1 MSQASIHGKFT
12 EEFELTQI
20 ISHSKVQLDS
30 KDIFENWRRCSIT
43 ANFFAKYYSSFFP
56 EDDCDGKYI
65 SKKSAEYSISYLL
78 NELFE
83 NAAKFS
89 NAGKK
94 SVFFEVFCLKHYIL
108 FQVSNY
114 ILAETKLSFSDLI
127 QELLSNDPG
136 ELYIKKVEE
145 NIDTGK
151 AGSGLGYLTLMNDY
165 NITFGYKFEPVLE
178 EPNIFKV
185 TIQAYHNY
193 EENIN

>member
-1 MSQASIHGKFT
+1 MSNISIHGRFT
-12 EEFELTQI
+12 ENFELSQL
-20 ISHSKVQLDS
+20 ISHSKVQLNSDN
-30 KDIFENWRRCSIT
+30 IFENWRRCSIT

-56 EDDCDGKYI
+56 EDDGGGKYI
-65 SKKSAEYSISYLL
+65 QKKSAEYSISYLL

-89 NAGKK
+89 NANRK
-94 SVFFEVFCLKHYIL
+94 SVFFEVFCLKNYIL
-108 FQVSNY
+108 FQISNY
-114 ILAETKLSFSDLI
+114 ILAETQLSFSNLI
-127 QELLSNDPG
+127 QELLSNDPS

-151 AGSGLGYLTLMNDY
+151 SGSGLGYLTLMNDY
-165 NITFGYKFEPVLE
+165 NITFGYKFESVLE

-193 EENIN
+193 EENAN